1 MDAAL
6 SETERRLII
15 RERLWLLSLA
25 CYIRGAIVAAFSSIF
40 LIYVAFMFGITM
52 IPDSAWTNSSAAK
65 VSPSPGLY
73 SSNPN
78 PSPTPAPQPPPK
90 ALFRVMAGIFGMLV
104 LIGWTIG
111 ALTAYAGWS
120 IHKRRRKVLIY
131 IAAGLNCFFIPYG
144 ILLGVMAIIV
154 MSSPE
159 ARLEFQNATA
169 N

>member
-52 IPDSAWTNSSAAK
+52 IPDSAWTSSSAAK

-104 LIGWTIG
+104 FMGWTIG
-111 ALTAYAGWS
+111 GLTAYAGWS

-144 ILLGVMAIIV
+144 TLLGVMAIIV

-159 ARLEFQNATA
+159 ARLEFQKATA